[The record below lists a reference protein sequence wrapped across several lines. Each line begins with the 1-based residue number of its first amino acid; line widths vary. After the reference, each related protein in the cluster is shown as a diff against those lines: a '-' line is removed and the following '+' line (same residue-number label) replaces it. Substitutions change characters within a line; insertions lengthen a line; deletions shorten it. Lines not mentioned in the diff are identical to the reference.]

1 MSPMLTYLVML
12 VKLSYFSVQDGNLLT
27 FEQRIQAL
35 NLLEA
40 WPIILTAED
49 GVNLETC
56 NNEEE
61 LRASLRAREI
71 G

>member
-1 MSPMLTYLVML
+1 MPTFIVML
-12 VKLSYFSVQDGNLLT
+12 VKLSFFSVQDGNLLT

-49 GVNLETC
+49 GSNLETC